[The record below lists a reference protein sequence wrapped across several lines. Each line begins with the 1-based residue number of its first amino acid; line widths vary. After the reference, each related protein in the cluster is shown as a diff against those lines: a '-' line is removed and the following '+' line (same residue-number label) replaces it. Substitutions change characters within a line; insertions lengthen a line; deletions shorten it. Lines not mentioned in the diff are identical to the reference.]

1 MKIAFAIEHFDVQ
14 HGGAEQYAWGLAQ
27 WLTAQKHTL
36 DIYTLHGPAQD
47 IPPMQIHTMDIRH
60 HRGHCRPLR
69 FAQALSAAWSKQT
82 YDVIQGFNH
91 AWPCDV
97 LRLGGGVHLAFEKYN
112 LKSVRGAPR
121 RFFKRITQGLAP
133 KYRALRTNEL
143 AQFSHPRRWFI
154 AISERVA
161 QDMRHYYPGVSE
173 RIQLIRNAV
182 DTHRFNP
189 DACAVRRARARETLD
204 IDPDALVLLF
214 MSNNF
219 RLKGLYDLLDA
230 MAVLSHAG
238 GPSFELLVAGRC
250 SSRLFEAHARV
261 LGVEDRVHFR
271 GPLPDSLDGYAAAD
285 LLVHPSY
292 YDAYGFVGLEAMA
305 CGLPVVMSTNAGV
318 SEIMADGN
326 GAVLIPMPCS
336 SIELADAI
344 TQAAEP
350 DFRTQAREC
359 NPAIARKYPL
369 EKNYE
374 QVMALYQAVCRC

>member
-1 MKIAFAIEHFDVQ
+1 
-14 HGGAEQYAWGLAQ
+14 
-27 WLTAQKHTL
+27 
-36 DIYTLHGPAQD
+36 
-47 IPPMQIHTMDIRH
+47 
-60 HRGHCRPLR
+60 
-69 FAQALSAAWSKQT
+69 
-82 YDVIQGFNH
+82 
-91 AWPCDV
+91 
-97 LRLGGGVHLAFEKYN
+97 
-112 LKSVRGAPR
+112 
-121 RFFKRITQGLAP
+121 
-133 KYRALRTNEL
+133 
-143 AQFSHPRRWFI
+143 
-154 AISERVA
+154 
-161 QDMRHYYPGVSE
+161 
-173 RIQLIRNAV
+173 
-182 DTHRFNP
+182 
-189 DACAVRRARARETLD
+189 
-204 IDPDALVLLF
+204 